1 MFPIVAL
8 MTQVFQ
14 ISEIKTHRRIMNIG
28 RCQIDSV
35 MYNESRFFM
44 APLTQ
49 SAVCHCP
56 LANKLFPASAPL
68 GTVIKFFCK
77 ISHANVFPQSCRFLR
92 LRDLHFSKVLLIF
105 QRFLPIASIALGR
118 TTPKKAAFYAGLK
131 AKKRMTFPA
140 RKKAVFSPG
149 NVNEIKRFSV
159 HFSRFFP

>member
-92 LRDLHFSKVLLIF
+92 LRDLPFSKVLLIF
-105 QRFLPIASIALGR
+105 
-118 TTPKKAAFYAGLK
+118 
-131 AKKRMTFPA
+131 
-140 RKKAVFSPG
+140 
-149 NVNEIKRFSV
+149 
-159 HFSRFFP
+159 